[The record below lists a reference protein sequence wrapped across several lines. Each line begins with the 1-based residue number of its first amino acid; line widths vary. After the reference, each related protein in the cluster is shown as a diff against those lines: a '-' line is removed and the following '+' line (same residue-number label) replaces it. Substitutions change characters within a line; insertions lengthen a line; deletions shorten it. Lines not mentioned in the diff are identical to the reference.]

1 MRHDLYRPMAAFRFR
16 AGLDAKGVPVAYV
29 NKSVTHSILS
39 QLRPDAVKN
48 GIDNSSVE
56 GLANTPYAFG
66 QYRIEHL
73 IQNTHVPVGFWRSV
87 GGSQN
92 AFAIESFMDELAHAA
107 GKDPVELRRMLLK
120 DRPDWLLVLD
130 TMAQKANW
138 GKQLP
143 KGSAQGV
150 AIFESYGSVMG
161 QIAEV
166 SVSKKGEVQVE
177 HVVSA
182 VDCGHVV
189 NPRTI
194 EEQMES
200 AVAYGLTALLYG
212 QISIEK
218 GRVAEGNF
226 DTYQM
231 LRLNAMPEVETHLA
245 LSGGDKWGGIGEPS
259 VPTILPAV
267 CNAIFTITGKRIRSL
282 PLSTHDLSWT

>member
-1 MRHDLYRPMAAFRFR
+1 
-16 AGLDAKGVPVAYV
+16 
-29 NKSVTHSILS
+29 
-39 QLRPDAVKN
+39 
-48 GIDNSSVE
+48 
-56 GLANTPYAFG
+56 
-66 QYRIEHL
+66 
-73 IQNTHVPVGFWRSV
+73 VPVGFWRSV
-87 GGSQN
+87 GGFQN

-107 GKDPVELRRMLLK
+107 GKDPVEFRRMLLK
-120 DRPDWLLVLD
+120 GRPDWLLVLD

-166 SVSKKGEVQVE
+166 SVSKRGEVRVE
-177 HVVSA
+177 HVVCA

-200 AVAYGLTALLYG
+200 GVAYGLTALLYG

-231 LRLNAMPEVETHLA
+231 LRLHAMPEVETHLA

-259 VPTILPAV
+259 VPTIIPAV
-267 CNAIFTITGKRIRSL
+267 CNAIFKITGKRIRSL
-282 PLSTHDLSWT
+282 PLSNHDLSWA